1 MLTTVEKLH
10 VNEGRTD
17 TYTHYTKEGTALR
30 TKMIF
35 QKKNETQS
43 DGRMNKTIVDFGAE
57 RNWSGCREQYFLPW
71 VFII

>member
-43 DGRMNKTIVDFGAE
+43 DRRMNKTLSPEVIQAQF
-57 RNWSGCREQYFLPW
+57 SL
-71 VFII
+71 